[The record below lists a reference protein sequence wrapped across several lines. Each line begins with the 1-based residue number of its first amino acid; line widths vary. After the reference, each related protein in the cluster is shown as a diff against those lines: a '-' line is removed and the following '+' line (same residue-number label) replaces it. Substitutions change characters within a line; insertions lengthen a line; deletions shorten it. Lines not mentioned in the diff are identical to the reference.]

1 MFKTHGGKAVKRSVK
16 ILASCRNALEGLVI
30 TGGCCNPPGAQLE
43 ASTPVPVTAEAGH
56 RAHHHLSGQICI
68 IPVDCRPARRNN
80 FLALLPPDINQ
91 VPLQDQSGHQNC
103 RLPFFEGHSS
113 TYYLRGWFDGHYMSR
128 LDRFIE
134 ACTLAL
140 TSTAG
145 TA

>member
-1 MFKTHGGKAVKRSVK
+1 MCCNQLKY
-16 ILASCRNALEGLVI
+16 LVI
-30 TGGCCNPPGAQLE
+30 SEGCFNAPGAQLE

-80 FLALLPPDINQ
+80 FLALLPPDMNQ

-113 TYYLRGWFDGHYMSR
+113 TYYLTEWFDGHYMSR